1 MPFSLEGGATFTSGD
16 QADVLDLTSAAA
28 TVMLRKSYQPS
39 TVNRNQG
46 FSVCMWFKADQ
57 VLSKSQS
64 AYFPLAS
71 KFIENKGWELR
82 LTLGGRVSF
91 RVATE
96 LGPQF
101 EVAVNVGSADAFSWH
116 HVCGIHYGSSLSK
129 VGILVDGSVFADHY
143 LPVGTAKYM
152 PVTSVRDTR
161 IGRSL
166 GDPRLKFQGMVAGF
180 KVWADKAIAIPS
192 MQHIGGACGGGMNSP
207 SNIAIG
213 AQVNLYQDK
222 EGTGHRLTD
231 SSKVT
236 CAKTFWNRYLPDL
249 NNGKLDSVFAQIDL
263 GQVRKINR
271 VVFELDRVNLPP
283 NWDHLVDVYVG
294 NTGNRNYDTPC
305 AVRANLES
313 STVVSCRR
321 ASIEATSSGTGLVH
335 TGDDT
340 NQRKYSSIL
349 SSDYSKGSLTS
360 ESGWRPK
367 KDDIAPWTQVML
379 DGFTEVWGIMLD
391 SCNVANP
398 NNKQMENPSYV
409 TKFTVSYSVT
419 GNEGSFIP
427 VDGGHV
433 FRGLGFLVQEQFRRP
448 FHWDIPVR
456 ARFVRVHPVA
466 YNQDICMRFDVLRG
480 PGRAEGRYVTVY
492 AKSRLSLCE
501 IEVYPEVA
509 GGTGGRSAMCTPR
522 LLQSSCLKPEVT
534 DVKYDDLSL
543 TSGTNRTLS

>member
-1 MPFSLEGGATFTSGD
+1 MCCSHKMLHSVGSCSLGPPPCVIEKSQRSKRTTPCPTAGFADASLELSASLLQSYVSAEPSARASMPFSLEGGATFTSGD

-231 SSKVT
+231 SSKGR
-236 CAKTFWNRYLPDL
+236 F
-249 NNGKLDSVFAQIDL
+249 
-263 GQVRKINR
+263 
-271 VVFELDRVNLPP
+271 
-283 NWDHLVDVYVG
+283 
-294 NTGNRNYDTPC
+294 
-305 AVRANLES
+305 
-313 STVVSCRR
+313 
-321 ASIEATSSGTGLVH
+321 
-335 TGDDT
+335 
-340 NQRKYSSIL
+340 IL
-349 SSDYSKGSLTS
+349 
-360 ESGWRPK
+360 
-367 KDDIAPWTQVML
+367 
-379 DGFTEVWGIMLD
+379 
-391 SCNVANP
+391 
-398 NNKQMENPSYV
+398 
-409 TKFTVSYSVT
+409 
-419 GNEGSFIP
+419 
-427 VDGGHV
+427 
-433 FRGLGFLVQEQFRRP
+433 
-448 FHWDIPVR
+448 
-456 ARFVRVHPVA
+456 
-466 YNQDICMRFDVLRG
+466 
-480 PGRAEGRYVTVY
+480 
-492 AKSRLSLCE
+492 
-501 IEVYPEVA
+501 YPA
-509 GGTGGRSAMCTPR
+509 
-522 LLQSSCLKPEVT
+522 
-534 DVKYDDLSL
+534 
-543 TSGTNRTLS
+543 